1 MTDQHNPPMSTPVD
15 SDTDSPISIVEIE
28 PGVAILFGDHTPPD
42 FDLIPF
48 DQPQAAAT
56 RDLVHKLAMTTGIAG
71 LTAQTAT
78 SMVSAQGLVR
88 LTPET
93 LLAMQT
99 TTPMVSAGQNL
110 GVLVGESGTISSL
123 IRWTPA
129 LDAQAALVAAQGG
142 PLLLFVMVQAQLAS
156 ISRQI
161 DENIELTREVVQLL
175 RKDKWTTLQAHHETV
190 LNAVAEAQAI
200 GGVSDHIF
208 NRIVGLEMLL
218 RDQRKWFT
226 SSVVEHVAAMDTDMK
241 SRRAYL
247 QKKFGDII
255 ADTHGMLMA
264 EGSWYRWSVLRAAHI
279 ARDTANPEENK
290 ILLVQ
295 HVDTTKREH
304 TQAMNEVQRLINELE
319 KQARIMAELP
329 GGLPIPFLP
338 KGQNAK
344 QAVAMAEAF
353 AQKIAE
359 IRNRIYETPAPLDPD
374 VTVFKQ
380 ESPEDALRI
389 LRWALPDE
397 GPLLAL
403 ADVNVHRRISEN
415 SYLGITPRHLLI
427 SSQSAV
433 RKQGSVDR
441 AIDLDD
447 IRYVRFR
454 EQTKQGPT
462 LDIITRDEDFRLSFD
477 DWANSGDSLEN
488 ARRIGNMLS
497 SVMHIPEDEYRVD
510 DLLSARGAGLR
521 ELEQTASSAGQE
533 TT

>member
-1 MTDQHNPPMSTPVD
+1 MSDQNHPPVSAPVN
-15 SDTDSPISIVEIE
+15 SGTDSTISIVEIE

-56 RDLVHKLAMTTGIAG
+56 HDLVHKLAVTTGIAG
-71 LTAQTAT
+71 LTAQAAA

-129 LDAQAALVAAQGG
+129 LDAQAALMAAQGS
-142 PLLLFVMVQAQLAS
+142 PLLALVMVQAQLAS

-161 DENIELTREVVQLL
+161 NENIELTREVVQML
-175 RKDKWTTLQAHHETV
+175 RKDQWATLEGHHETV
-190 LNAVAEAQAI
+190 LRAVTEAQGI

-208 NRIVGLEMLL
+208 NTIVGLEPDL
-218 RDQRKWFT
+218 RKQRNWFI
-226 SSVVEHVAAMDTDMK
+226 SSVSDHVAALETDMK

-247 QKKFGDII
+247 QKNFREII

-279 ARDTANPEENK
+279 ARDTSNLEENK
-290 ILLVQ
+290 ILLSQ
-295 HVDTTKREH
+295 HVAETKREH
-304 TQAMNEVQRLINELE
+304 TRAMNEAQRLISELE
-319 KQARIMAELP
+319 RQAHIMAELP
-329 GGLPIPFLP
+329 GGLSIPFLP
-338 KGQNAK
+338 RGQSTR
-344 QAVAMAEAF
+344 QAVAMAEIL
-353 AQKIAE
+353 AQKLAE
-359 IRNRIYETPAPLDPD
+359 IRNRVYATPEPLDPE

-380 ESPEDALRI
+380 DDPEDALRI

-397 GPLLAL
+397 GPLLAF
-403 ADVNVHRRISEN
+403 ADVNVHRLISEN

-427 SSQSAV
+427 SPQSAV
-433 RKQGSVDR
+433 HKLGSVDR
-441 AIDLDD
+441 VINLDD

-454 EQTKQGPT
+454 ERTKQGPT

-477 DWANSGDSLEN
+477 DWANTGNSLDS

-497 SVMHIPEDEYRVD
+497 SVMHIPEDEYQMD

-521 ELEQTASSAGQE
+521 ELEQTASSTGQE
-533 TT
+533 AT